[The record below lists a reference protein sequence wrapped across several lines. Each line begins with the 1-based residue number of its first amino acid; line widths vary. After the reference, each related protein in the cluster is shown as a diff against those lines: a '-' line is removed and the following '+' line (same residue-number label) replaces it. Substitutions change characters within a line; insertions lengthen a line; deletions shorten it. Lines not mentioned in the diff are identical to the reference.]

1 MVVTGRAHC
10 PIVYYAPDR
19 YTIMYYVEH
28 SDYGLGGESPRE
40 TLTICTCAS
49 LTACSLRTLVTLCN
63 AITLA
68 RYEDPTCAWDFLRW
82 LYYYLPSL
90 NSSIGIALIRP
101 RRLKQYCL
109 QLCNVYT
116 GHEIEK
122 QSWSAIRICFV
133 NPRIFWH
140 AIFPFVW
147 PSKYFLACQLAFG
160 MLLFCIL
167 IYRSFYGY
175 RIREII

>member
-1 MVVTGRAHC
+1 MSCRNAIMVVTGRAHC

-40 TLTICTCAS
+40 TLTICTYAS
-49 LTACSLRTLVTLCN
+49 LTARSLRTLVTLCN

-90 NSSIGIALIRP
+90 NSSISIALIRP

-109 QLCNVYT
+109 QLCMYIQGMKLKNKVGVPSEFVLSIQEYFGT
-116 GHEIEK
+116 QFSLSFGHP
-122 QSWSAIRICFV
+122 
-133 NPRIFWH
+133 NIFWP
-140 AIFPFVW
+140 A
-147 PSKYFLACQLAFG
+147 S
-160 MLLFCIL
+160 
-167 IYRSFYGY
+167 
-175 RIREII
+175 